1 MRKVLFPLL
10 LLADAAGADTVFAV
24 RNLPAQTV
32 IGPADVFVQPL
43 DVPGAETRL
52 DDVIGREARTT
63 IYKDRPVLVAATGAP
78 TIVQRNQVVPLLFSV
93 GALLISAEGRALDR
107 GGAGDDIRIMN
118 TTSRTTVRGTVQ
130 PDGSVTVGSA
140 R

>member
-1 MRKVLFPLL
+1 MRRVLFPLL

-24 RNLPAQTV
+24 RNLPAQTL

-52 DDVIGREARTT
+52 DDVIGREARMT

-78 TIVQRNQVVPLLFSV
+78 TIVQRNQVVPLLFSA
-93 GALLISAEGRALDR
+93 GALVISAEGRALDR
-107 GGAGDDIRIMN
+107 GGVGDDIRIMN

-130 PDGSVTVGSA
+130 PDGAVMVGSA

>member
-24 RNLPAQTV
+24 RYLPAQTV

-52 DDVIGREARTT
+52 DDVIGREARMT

-93 GALLISAEGRALDR
+93 GALVISAEGRALDR

>member
-52 DDVIGREARTT
+52 DDVIGREARMT